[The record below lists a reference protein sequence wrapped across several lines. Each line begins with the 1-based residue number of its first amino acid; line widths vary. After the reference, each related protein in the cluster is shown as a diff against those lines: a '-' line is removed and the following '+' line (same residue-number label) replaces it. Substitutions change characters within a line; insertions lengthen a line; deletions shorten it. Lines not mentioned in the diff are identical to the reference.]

1 MNVRPLPTALA
12 EKARKELNEDPELI
26 DEKIQQFKQW
36 ILNQKHLKA
45 RTDDQWLLAFLR
57 GCKYRMEQA
66 KSKIDLYYSLRSTAP
81 YLYSIKFNESKLID
95 LLNLGSVVILPKT
108 LNPSEPRIIFY
119 RLGRFDP
126 KEYHIIDVLSLLSLM
141 EQICFMEDDTFVV
154 AGTIHVLDFA
164 GTKFGHYT
172 QTSLTHLRHIGLARQ
187 DAVPIRIKRIHFLNT
202 PYFFETFFK
211 VAKMILSEK
220 NKQRI
225 LFHSKSALHDYF
237 PKEIIPEEY
246 GGTGDSFRQ
255 CVDYWKNKIRE
266 YDSFFE
272 EDLKYGSDESKR
284 LTKNDSIQ
292 FD

>member
-187 DAVPIRIKRIHFLNT
+187 
-202 PYFFETFFK
+202 
-211 VAKMILSEK
+211 
-220 NKQRI
+220 I